1 MSQDQ
6 GWARSAFHEA
16 RPAARR
22 DADGRIAVA
31 STWEALAERLIREA
45 QERGEFDE
53 LPHQGQPLDV
63 ADNPYAG
70 DQALALHVLRNA
82 GVAPPWIEA
91 DKEARRLIAARDAL
105 LANASGASLVAHQRH
120 QRQLT
125 AIAETHRRTIARLN
139 AEAPTTRQHR
149 RAMVL
154 ADELDGLE
162 RAWRSLPFPASRS

>member
-6 GWARSAFHEA
+6 GGYAVRLAET

-22 DADGRIAVA
+22 DADGRLQVA
-31 STWEALAERLIREA
+31 GTWEALAERLIREA

-53 LPHQGQPLDV
+53 LPHHGLPLDV

-105 LANASGASLVAHQRH
+105 LACASGASLAARQRH
-120 QRQLT
+120 QRELT
-125 AIAETHRRTIARLN
+125 AIVETHRRTIARLN

-154 ADELDGLE
+154 ADELDALE
-162 RAWRSLPFPASRS
+162 RAWRQGGLHAGP